1 MTHQVFFVV
10 QPGLSELLPEAN
22 MTCRTFAI
30 CSVYLNIIYIR
41 CFQHGKVFENVFLG
55 RLLVFLKGRQE
66 FACRRLPKQSD
77 HQTLIDMSH
86 TVATRTALHLTGS
99 DDDVFW
105 TWPRCQLDLPE
116 HNCLLE
122 LFKEPE
128 NNQTVIWMML
138 LICLVNRLII
148 VAKSHQPTGFYRLGL
163 PSRWRWDW
171 SEANSWSDFLRSI
184 WVKKNVWIKNIDL
197 QWSIDIYSL

>member
-22 MTCRTFAI
+22 MTCHTFAI
-30 CSVYLNIIYIR
+30 CSVYLNIIYII

-86 TVATRTALHLTGS
+86 TVATRTAFIS
-99 DDDVFW
+99 QA
-105 TWPRCQLDLPE
+105 R
-116 HNCLLE
+116 
-122 LFKEPE
+122 
-128 NNQTVIWMML
+128 
-138 LICLVNRLII
+138 
-148 VAKSHQPTGFYRLGL
+148 
-163 PSRWRWDW
+163 
-171 SEANSWSDFLRSI
+171 
-184 WVKKNVWIKNIDL
+184 
-197 QWSIDIYSL
+197 